1 MAAQHSFK
9 HMKLEQAAD
18 GVALVTFAR
27 PEVKNAFNE
36 QMLDESLVVLDA
48 LMGGYPLRYRA
59 VVLCGEGDN
68 FCCGGDLEMFR
79 TMLGQPRHTVN
90 TFISR
95 FHQWALAWDALPM
108 PTLAVMHGAVV
119 GGGTPMGFIC
129 DLRYA
134 ARNTVVHFSFM
145 HIGLVPDMGS
155 HFIVPS
161 LVGIGRAYELMLAGE
176 PVNAEEGLR
185 LGLFTKVLA
194 TREDALAAAMAR
206 ASVIAAVPPDIVLHS
221 KQLLRNARHSSLS
234 ETVAQEV
241 AYQTER
247 FLDPIFAEKIATFF
261 AKRPPRST

>member
-9 HMKLEQAAD
+9 YMKLGEVAD

-27 PEVKNAFNE
+27 PEVKNAFNQ
-36 QMLDESLVVLDA
+36 QMLDESLVVLDELVA
-48 LMGGYPLRYRA
+48 GYPQRYRA

-68 FCCGGDLEMFR
+68 FCCGGDLDMFR

-95 FHQWALAWDALPM
+95 FHQWALAWHALPM

-119 GGGTPMGFIC
+119 GGGVPMGFIC

-134 ARNTVVHFSFM
+134 ARTTVVHFSFM

-161 LVGIGRAYELMLAGE
+161 LVGIGRAYELLLAGE
-176 PVNAEEGLR
+176 PVKAEEGLR
-185 LGLFTKVLA
+185 LGLFTKVLE
-194 TREDALAAAMAR
+194 TREEALAVATAR
-206 ASVIAAVPPDIVLHS
+206 ASAIAAVPSDIVRHS

-241 AYQTER
+241 ALQADR
-247 FLDPIFAEKIATFF
+247 FLDPVFAEKINAFF
-261 AKRPPRST
+261 AKRSSRST

>member
-1 MAAQHSFK
+1 MIAQPAFK
-9 HMKLEQAAD
+9 HMKFELAAD

-36 QMLDESLVVLDA
+36 LMLDESLAIIDELVA
-48 LMGGYPLRYRA
+48 GYPQRYRA
-59 VVLCGEGDN
+59 VVLCGQGDN
-68 FCCGGDLEMFR
+68 YCCGGDLDMFR
-79 TMLGQPRHTVN
+79 AVLGQPRHAVN

-108 PTLAVMHGAVV
+108 PTLAVMHGPVV
-119 GGGTPMGFIC
+119 GGGVPQGLIC

-134 ARNTVVHFSFM
+134 AGNTVVHFSFM

-176 PVNAEEGLR
+176 PIDAAEGLR

-194 TREDALAAAMAR
+194 TREDALAAATKRACVI
-206 ASVIAAVPPDIVLHS
+206 ASVPADIVSHT
-221 KQLLRNARHSSLS
+221 KQMLRNARHSSLP

-241 AYQTER
+241 ACQTDR
-247 FLDPIFAEKIATFF
+247 FLDPVFVQKIAGFF
-261 AKRPPRST
+261 AKRARRTP

>member
-1 MAAQHSFK
+1 LADPQTFQ

-36 QMLDESLVVLDA
+36 RMLDESLAIIDELVA
-48 LMGGYPLRYRA
+48 GYPQRYRA

-79 TMLGQPRHTVN
+79 GMLGQPRHTVHS
-90 TFISR
+90 FIAR

-108 PTLAVMHGAVV
+108 PTLAVMHGPVV
-119 GGGTPMGFIC
+119 GGGVPQGLIS

-134 ARNTVVHFSFM
+134 AQNTVVHFNFM

-161 LVGIGRAYELMLAGE
+161 LVGTGRAYELMLAGE
-176 PVNAEEGLR
+176 PVDAAEGLR

-194 TREDALAAAMAR
+194 TREDALAAALKR
-206 ASVIAAVPPDIVLHS
+206 AGAIAAVPPEIVSHT
-221 KQLLRNARHSSLS
+221 KQQLRNARHSSLP
-234 ETVAQEV
+234 EAVAQEV
-241 AYQTER
+241 ACQADR
-247 FLDPIFAEKIATFF
+247 FLDPVFAGKIAAFF
-261 AKRPPRST
+261 AKRARKPT